1 MPKSRSNPPAGTRM
15 RRAHRYTR
23 LQRETARA
31 WAEKLYAR
39 LTSGSGWV
47 GPEDL
52 EEGLLEIFSAKSTGP
67 RRRIRVVTQRRPA
80 VPRQGLL
87 P

>member
-1 MPKSRSNPPAGTRM
+1 MPKSRSN
-15 RRAHRYTR
+15 AHRYTR
-23 LQRETARA
+23 SQRETARA

-52 EEGLLEIFSAKSTGP
+52 EEGLLEILAAKSAGP
-67 RRRIRVVTQRRPA
+67 RRRIRVVTQR
-80 VPRQGLL
+80 PRFRRREVLL
-87 P
+87 